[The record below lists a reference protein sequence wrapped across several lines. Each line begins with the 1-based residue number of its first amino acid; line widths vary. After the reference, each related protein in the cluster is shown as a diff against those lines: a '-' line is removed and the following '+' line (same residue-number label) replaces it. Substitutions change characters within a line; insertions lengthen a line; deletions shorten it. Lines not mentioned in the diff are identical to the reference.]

1 MIKVLDLPYGK
12 FRDKG
17 QPIDNVSNYD
27 SSQETCLFLAPLG
40 AIMEQKLLFGTASGM
55 IKLVSGREFDVS
67 KRTTAATKLADGD
80 ELIFVQALAQESGAE
95 TLQTQPQ
102 KAQEVFAMQLQNKGE
117 AFTMQPEKAQE
128 ASTMQLE
135 KTQEASTMQLEK
147 AQEAFTMQPQKSQD
161 TSAAQLQKGQ
171 ETLVMQSQK
180 GMFLRIEA
188 ACIPEKKKT
197 AIGVRGIRL
206 AENDRLTHMY
216 LLGKQDGL
224 VKAEY
229 EPSEVV
235 LNRLRIG
242 ARDTKGVK
250 R

>member
-147 AQEAFTMQPQKSQD
+147 AQEAFTMQLEK
-161 TSAAQLQKGQ
+161 AQ
-171 ETLVMQSQK
+171 E
-180 GMFLRIEA
+180 E
-188 ACIPEKKKT
+188 
-197 AIGVRGIRL
+197 IGRAHV
-206 AENDRLTHMY
+206 
-216 LLGKQDGL
+216 
-224 VKAEY
+224 
-229 EPSEVV
+229 
-235 LNRLRIG
+235 
-242 ARDTKGVK
+242 
-250 R
+250 

>member
-1 MIKVLDLPYGK
+1 MLKVLDLPYGK

-27 SSQETCLFLAPLG
+27 SSQETCIFLAPLCT
-40 AIMEQKLLFGTASGM
+40 ILEQKLLFGTASGM
-55 IKLVSGREFDVS
+55 VKLVSGREFDVS
-67 KRTTAATKLADGD
+67 KRTTAATKLADAD
-80 ELIFVQALAQESGAE
+80 ELIFVQALAQENGAKPLPEQQPMEREIE
-95 TLQTQPQ
+95 TGI
-102 KAQEVFAMQLQNKGE
+102 K
-117 AFTMQPEKAQE
+117 
-128 ASTMQLE
+128 
-135 KTQEASTMQLEK
+135 
-147 AQEAFTMQPQKSQD
+147 
-161 TSAAQLQKGQ
+161 
-171 ETLVMQSQK
+171 TLVMQSQK

-188 ACIPEKKKT
+188 ASIPEKKKT

-206 AENDRLTHMY
+206 AEDDRLTHMY
-216 LLGKQDGL
+216 LLGQEDGL
-224 VKAEY
+224 VKADY

>member
-80 ELIFVQALAQESGAE
+80 ELIFVQALVQESGAE
-95 TLQTQPQ
+95 TPQTPPE
-102 KAQEVFAMQLQNKGE
+102 KTQEVIAMQLQNEGEAFTMQPRNKGE
-117 AFTMQPEKAQE
+117 AFTMQPQKA
-128 ASTMQLE
+128 
-135 KTQEASTMQLEK
+135 
-147 AQEAFTMQPQKSQD
+147 QD